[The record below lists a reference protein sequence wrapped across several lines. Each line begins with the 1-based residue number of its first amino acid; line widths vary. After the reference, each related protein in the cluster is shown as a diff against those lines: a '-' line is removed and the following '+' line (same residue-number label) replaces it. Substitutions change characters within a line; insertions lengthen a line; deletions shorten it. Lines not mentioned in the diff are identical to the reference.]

1 MSQFSNCA
9 APCFLAEKVLVLVL
23 RWKRINMCGQS
34 IYLCGVILFFL
45 QTGRDRGSIWCPL
58 SQMQIRQKLKIGS
71 NKICLIMC
79 PSKGYTNIKLRA
91 HANFRKSFQDG
102 EAGQDQVFY
111 KLGDIQ
117 PFINWDARA
126 KSSSLNCLIDQE
138 LLVITYLLF
147 ADTCPR
153 KSLVESWF

>member
-1 MSQFSNCA
+1 MDKVYSCVVSNYH
-9 APCFLAEKVLVLVL
+9 
-23 RWKRINMCGQS
+23 N
-34 IYLCGVILFFL
+34 VIIFFL

-58 SQMQIRQKLKIGS
+58 SQMQIRHKLRTGS

-111 KLGDIQ
+111 KLGYIQ

-153 KSLVESWF
+153 KSLVES